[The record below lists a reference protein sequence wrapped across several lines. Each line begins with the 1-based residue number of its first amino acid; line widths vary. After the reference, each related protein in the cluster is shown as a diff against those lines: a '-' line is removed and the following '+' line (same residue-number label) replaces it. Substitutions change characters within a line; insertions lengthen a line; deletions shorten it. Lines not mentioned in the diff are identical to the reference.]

1 MFETAL
7 TLLMPDIIDFAR
19 IRNVETDI

>member
-7 TLLMPDIIDFAR
+7 TLLMPDIINFAR